1 MARGVPFVDL
11 TGSPPPARG
20 RVAKASRPGGNG
32 GRAAAGAAAAAAGVG
47 VAGTSPPDTG
57 APSACSTTRGGVGA
71 VWGDGGGGAAGGATH
86 LFDGGDGD
94 GDGGGPADGGGGQP
108 PGAAAGVPPG
118 GGPPPLTG
126 VAAAAARAAAVTAE
140 GVAAA
145 ASLAACAAAAPDS
158 CVACCGAEAVADATG
173 PDPPPA
179 DSLATTTPGALWA
192 AAEDRGDGEGGLDY
206 SLPPLDERCSFF
218 GVLWSAIAPYATGGT
233 DGRSALFLAHPTTGD
248 APTQVYR
255 FHALDV
261 AALPA
266 LAVGDVVAV
275 VHATVVGVSRLKQDP
290 RDPQRARKVLRVDL
304 GKPGPITEG
313 TLLRWAGPGIGG
325 ARGGGGGP
333 ALEDVEAPEVFGPAL
348 RQALSA
354 GDRAQVR
361 RLRTWSA
368 AFIARHAF
376 TRPYEWR
383 ALVFDHPTYLKVG
396 RVLRVRS
403 EEPLRVEVWD
413 GVGVPP
419 PDGVD
424 ANADGV
430 PPSARTVLAA
440 SDAWVAAAGAAWA
453 ARADAGTSPTAG
465 GRPLWFLLRWAPGT
479 VAVGPDGLVER
490 VVALDVSHSTPT
502 LLWLPDHARDLR
514 DAAVA
519 RGGIA
524 ARRVGPWELGNAQ
537 LL

>member
-1 MARGVPFVDL
+1 
-11 TGSPPPARG
+11 
-20 RVAKASRPGGNG
+20 
-32 GRAAAGAAAAAAGVG
+32 
-47 VAGTSPPDTG
+47 
-57 APSACSTTRGGVGA
+57 
-71 VWGDGGGGAAGGATH
+71 
-86 LFDGGDGD
+86 
-94 GDGGGPADGGGGQP
+94 
-108 PGAAAGVPPG
+108 
-118 GGPPPLTG
+118 
-126 VAAAAARAAAVTAE
+126 
-140 GVAAA
+140 
-145 ASLAACAAAAPDS
+145 
-158 CVACCGAEAVADATG
+158 
-173 PDPPPA
+173 
-179 DSLATTTPGALWA
+179 LWA

-304 GKPGPITEG
+304 GKPGPMTEG

-348 RQALSA
+348 RRALSA
-354 GDRAQVR
+354 ADRAQVR

-424 ANADGV
+424 ANAYGV

-479 VAVGPDGLVER
+479 VAVGPDGRVER
-490 VVALDVSHSTPT
+490 VVALDVSRSTPT

-524 ARRVGPWELGNAQ
+524 ALPVGPWASGNAQ
-537 LL
+537 LP